1 MKRAISALLACLLL
15 CLAPSGCVP
24 QERQLA
30 QAEEFYQVHRE
41 LLASLAAQCQKER
54 RVPTDLPGELENRA
68 VYYDYATGMV
78 QVQVGSF
85 GIVPS
90 TTYWGV
96 YYSPEDTP
104 LPYDGADVPLAPA
117 GEGFA
122 WERDGNTGY
131 TQRLETGWYFFTASF

>member
-1 MKRAISALLACLLL
+1 MKRLCSALACLLL
-15 CLAPSGCVP
+15 CLALSGCVP
-24 QERQLA
+24 QGRQLA
-30 QAEEFYQVHRE
+30 QAKEFYQAHRE
-41 LLASLAAQCQKER
+41 LLASLAAQCQEEH
-54 RVPTDLPGELENRA
+54 RVPTDLPGELENPA
-68 VYYDYATGMV
+68 VYYDYTTGMV

-85 GIVPS
+85 GIAPS

-104 LPYDGADVPLAPA
+104 LPYDGANVPLAPA

-131 TQRLETGWYFFTASF
+131 TQRLEAGWYFFTASF